1 MNITAQKIA
10 EHLGGE
16 VIGDPQV
23 RVSAPARIEQ
33 GRPGTICFFVNPKY
47 EHYIYTTKASILL
60 INKSFEPRQE
70 IPATLIKVD
79 NAYESVALL
88 LDFFNSLKK
97 SRPRSN
103 RFFVCRPFSSK
114 IGRGTYVGRGT
125 VIGKK
130 VKIGKNCHIYSQ
142 VYIGDGVTI
151 GDNALIY
158 PGVRIY
164 HDCIIGHDVIIHA
177 NAVIG
182 SDGFGF
188 APREDGSYRKIP
200 QTGNVIIE
208 DDVEIG
214 AGTTVDRATMGSTIV
229 RQGVKIDN
237 LCQIAH
243 NVEVGDNSVM
253 AALSGIAG
261 SAKVGKGCV
270 FGGQSGIAGHLT
282 IADKTT
288 LAAQS
293 GIIGNVR
300 KKGEALMG
308 YPAISY
314 MDYMRAYA
322 LFKARAKK

>member
-1 MNITAQKIA
+1 MNISAQKIA
-10 EHLGGE
+10 EHLGGKI
-16 VIGDPQV
+16 VGDPQV

-33 GRPGTICFFVNPKY
+33 GRPGTICFFANPKY

-60 INKSFEPRQE
+60 VNSSFEPRQE
-70 IPATLIKVD
+70 ISATLIKVD

-88 LDFFNSLKK
+88 LDLFNTLKK
-97 SRPRSN
+97 SRPGRN
-103 RFFVCRPFSSK
+103 RFFVRRPFSSK

-125 VIGKK
+125 FIGKK
-130 VKIGKNCHIYSQ
+130 VKIGKNCHIYPQ

-151 GDNALIY
+151 GDNTIIY

-164 HDCIIGHDVIIHA
+164 RDSVIGQDVILHA
-177 NAVIG
+177 NVVIG

-214 AGTTVDRATMGSTIV
+214 AGTTVDRSTMGSTII
-229 RQGVKIDN
+229 RRGVKLDN

-243 NVEVGDNSVM
+243 NVEVGDNTVI

-261 SAKVGKGCV
+261 STKLGKGCIL
-270 FGGQSGIAGHLT
+270 GGQSGIVGHVT

-293 GIIGNVR
+293 GIIGNV
-300 KKGEALMG
+300 KNEGEALMG

-314 MDYMRAYA
+314 RDYMRAYA
-322 LFKARAKK
+322 LFKASAKK

>member
-1 MNITAQKIA
+1 MNISAQKIA
-10 EHLGGE
+10 EHLGGKI
-16 VIGDPQV
+16 VGDPQV

-33 GRPGTICFFVNPKY
+33 GRPGTICFFANPKY

-60 INKSFEPRQE
+60 VNSSFEPRQE
-70 IPATLIKVD
+70 ISATLIKVD

-88 LDFFNSLKK
+88 LDLFNTLKK
-97 SRPRSN
+97 SRPGSN
-103 RFFVCRPFSSK
+103 RFFVRRPFSSK
-114 IGRGTYVGRGT
+114 IGRGTFVGRGT
-125 VIGKK
+125 FIGKK
-130 VKIGKNCHIYSQ
+130 VKIGKNCHIYPQ

-151 GDNALIY
+151 GDNTIIY

-164 HDCIIGHDVIIHA
+164 RDSVIGQDVILHA
-177 NAVIG
+177 NVVIG

-188 APREDGSYRKIP
+188 APREDGSYHKIP

-214 AGTTVDRATMGSTIV
+214 AGTTVDRSTMGSTII
-229 RQGVKIDN
+229 RRGVKLDN

-243 NVEVGDNSVM
+243 NVEVGDNTVI

-261 SAKVGKGCV
+261 STKLGKGCIL
-270 FGGQSGIAGHLT
+270 GGQSGIVGHVT

-293 GIIGNVR
+293 GIIGNV
-300 KKGEALMG
+300 KNEGEALMG

-314 MDYMRAYA
+314 RDYMRAYA
-322 LFKARAKK
+322 LFKASAKK

>member
-1 MNITAQKIA
+1 MDVTAQKIA

-16 VIGDPQV
+16 VVGDPQV

-33 GRPGTICFFVNPKY
+33 GRPGTICFFANPKY
-47 EHYIYTTKASILL
+47 EHYVYTTKASILL
-60 INKSFEPRQE
+60 VNSSFEPRQT
-70 IPATLIKVD
+70 IPATLVKVD
-79 NAYESVALL
+79 NAYESVAVL
-88 LDFFNSLKK
+88 LDFFNTLKK

-103 RFFVCRPFSSK
+103 RLFVCRPFSSK
-114 IGRGTYVGRGT
+114 IGFGTFVGRGT
-125 VIGKK
+125 FIGKK
-130 VKIGKNCHIYSQ
+130 VTIGKNCHIYPQ
-142 VYIGDGVTI
+142 VYIGDGVTV
-151 GDNALIY
+151 GDNTVIY

-164 HDCIIGHDVIIHA
+164 RDCVIGQDVILHA

-214 AGTTVDRATMGSTIV
+214 AGTTVDRSTMGSTII
-229 RQGVKIDN
+229 RRGVKIDN

-243 NVEVGDNSVM
+243 NVEVGDNTVI

-261 SAKVGKGCV
+261 SVKVGKGCIM
-270 FGGQSGIAGHLT
+270 GGQSGIAGHIT

-293 GIIGNVR
+293 GIIGNI
-300 KKGEALMG
+300 KNEGEALMG
-308 YPAISY
+308 CPAISY
-314 MDYMRAYA
+314 RDYMRAYA
-322 LFKARAKK
+322 LFKASAKK